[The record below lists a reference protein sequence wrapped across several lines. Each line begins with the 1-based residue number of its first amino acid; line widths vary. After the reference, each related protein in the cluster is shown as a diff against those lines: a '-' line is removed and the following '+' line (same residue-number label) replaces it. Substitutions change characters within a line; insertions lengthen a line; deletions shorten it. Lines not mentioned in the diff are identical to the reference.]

1 MIRQSLLKQRGFTL
15 IELMIVVAI
24 IAILAAIAVSQ
35 YQDYVIRTQVAEA
48 ASLATASKTAITE
61 YYNHSGTFGSSNASF
76 GLPNMTSITGKFVD
90 QVNASNGLIVA
101 RFGKDANSKIK
112 GQSLTFSAVPTGGSM
127 AWVCNPSGALKE
139 VWVPT
144 ACRN

>member
-1 MIRQSLLKQRGFTL
+1 MAMQSISKQGGFTL

-35 YQDYVIRTQVAEA
+35 YQDYVIRAQVGEA

-61 YYNHSGTFGSSNASF
+61 YYNHSGTFGLNNASF
-76 GLPNMTSITGKFVD
+76 GLPAMTSITGKFVD
-90 QVNASNGLIVA
+90 RVDSSNGVIVA
-101 RFGKDANSKIK
+101 RFGIEANAKIR
-112 GQSLTFSAVPTGGSM
+112 GQTLSFSAVPTGGSM
-127 AWVCNPSGALKE
+127 AWVCNPSGALKP

>member
-1 MIRQSLLKQRGFTL
+1 MNTQQGFTL

-35 YQDYVIRTQVAEA
+35 YKDYVIRTQVAEG
-48 ASLATASKTAITE
+48 ASLATSSKTAITE
-61 YYNHSGTFGSSNASF
+61 YYNNSGTFGSSNASF
-76 GLPNMTSITGKFVD
+76 GLPLMTSIRGKFIDRVD
-90 QVNASNGLIVA
+90 ASNGVIVA
-101 RFGKDANSKIK
+101 RFGNEANAAIQGETLS
-112 GQSLTFSAVPTGGSM
+112 FSAVPTGGSM
-127 AWVCNPSGALKE
+127 TWVCNPSGALKD